1 MCAESPGAPTRIRL
15 HSSLPMKPPP
25 KDWPRI
31 SSAVF
36 YEDPAAAITWL
47 CTAFGFKCRM
57 KVEGGEGSIVH
68 SELVLE
74 GGVIMVAGI
83 KPVTRPDA
91 LYPRSPRQLSG
102 ANTQT
107 MMVYVDDADS
117 HCAQA

>member
-1 MCAESPGAPTRIRL
+1 MAMHGLRVQVP
-15 HSSLPMKPPP
+15 H
-25 KDWPRI
+25 
-31 SSAVF
+31 
-36 YEDPAAAITWL
+36 
-47 CTAFGFKCRM
+47 
-57 KVEGGEGSIVH
+57 EGQKGEGSIVH

-117 HCAQA
+117 PLRAGPGSRCEHRRRADDHGLW